1 MWKTKVATPTNTLM
15 HFQPSWS
22 VEMRQKVCIWCRRA
36 VIYQPEN
43 ALFFGIV
50 YSVHNTHLLHKVIK
64 IWKEEKFKKEIPGG
78 LQKTVLI
85 LTYCLFWL
93 MMMITTGSVFSV
105 VALFGDI
112 GKHWHEFHSKNGPN
126 KQPFTMIYKKMKN
139 K

>member
-1 MWKTKVATPTNTLM
+1 
-15 HFQPSWS
+15 
-22 VEMRQKVCIWCRRA
+22 
-36 VIYQPEN
+36 
-43 ALFFGIV
+43 
-50 YSVHNTHLLHKVIK
+50 
-64 IWKEEKFKKEIPGG
+64 
-78 LQKTVLI
+78 
-85 LTYCLFWL
+85 